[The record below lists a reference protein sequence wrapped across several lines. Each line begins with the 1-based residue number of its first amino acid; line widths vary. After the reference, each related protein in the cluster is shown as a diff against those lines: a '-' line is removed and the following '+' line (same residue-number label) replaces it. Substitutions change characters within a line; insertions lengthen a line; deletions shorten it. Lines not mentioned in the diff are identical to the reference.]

1 MKIALLGVGNILLKD
16 EGIGVRVVQ
25 GLMSDYSF
33 PPHVQ
38 LIDGGTLGPHL
49 LNHIKGFAE
58 IIVIDA
64 VQGGEKPGTLY
75 KFLLDQIPFEVT
87 AKLST
92 HQIGILEVLSQVKLL
107 GEQPRV
113 TFIGIEPEDISPWGM
128 ELSPRIKEKIPAL
141 IDMTLNEL
149 EQLGVKI
156 PSIVPEGRME
166 KSSGMMVNGQRGAS
180 NC

>member
-1 MKIALLGVGNILLKD
+1 MKIAIIGIGNILLKD
-16 EGIGVRVVQ
+16 EGVGVKVVQ
-25 GLMSDYSF
+25 ELMDDYSF
-33 PPHVQ
+33 PPNVQ

-64 VQGGEKPGTLY
+64 VQGGEEPGTLY
-75 KFLLDQIPFEVT
+75 KFLLDQIPLEVT

-92 HQIGILEVLSQVKLL
+92 HQMGVLEVFNQAKLL
-107 GEQPRV
+107 GERPKV
-113 TFIGIEPEDISPWGM
+113 TIVGIEPEDISPWGM
-128 ELSPRIKEKIPAL
+128 ELSPIIKEKIPAL